1 MQRLVLL
8 LGLVVALAACAP
20 RGAFHLVRGTEAGS
34 LRTIFVASNRALA
47 ADNGVQFSGARG
59 RELRFARADVSVPP
73 GHQDG
78 QIEWPRGATPDPKR
92 HFVLS
97 RAFAYPGVASFLS
110 ALDATPGG
118 RDEVILFVH
127 GYNTTNAEA
136 TYRLAQMAHDFDAR
150 RPVISFSWPSF
161 GDPGRYAHDRDSVI
175 YSRDALEDLLL
186 ALTGDGRKVMVVAHS
201 MGSQLVM
208 ETLRQISIGGRGA
221 VLRNLSGVALISPDI
236 DPEVFVAQ
244 ARRIDPFPEPFL
256 LMVSE
261 RDKVLDFSA
270 WLAGR
275 PRRLGAITSTEALGG
290 LPLIIVDLT
299 DYAEPEGPGHDTAF
313 AAPRAIE
320 LLRSYHDTN

>member
-1 MQRLVLL
+1 M
-8 LGLVVALAACAP
+8 P
-20 RGAFHLVRGTEAGS
+20 RGGFDLVRGTEAGH
-34 LRTIFVASNRALA
+34 LRTVFVASIRALSSE
-47 ADNGVQFSGARG
+47 NGVQFSGARG

-73 GHQDG
+73 VHQDG
-78 QIEWPRGATPDPKR
+78 RIEWPQGAAPDPQR

-97 RAFAYPGVASFLS
+97 RAYAYGGMRSFLR
-110 ALDATPGG
+110 AVDAAPGG

-150 RPVISFSWPSF
+150 MPVIAFSWPSY

-175 YSRDALEDLLL
+175 FARDALEELLL
-186 ALTGDGRKVMVVAHS
+186 ALTGGGREVMVVAHS

-236 DPEVFVAQ
+236 DPEVFVSQ
-244 ARRIDPFPEPFL
+244 ARRIKPFPQPFL
-256 LMVSE
+256 LMVSA
-261 RDKVLDFSA
+261 RDKVLDVSA

-275 PRRLGAITSTEALGG
+275 PRRLGAITSAEGLGR

-299 DYAEPEGPGHDTAF
+299 DYAEPGGPGHDTAF

-320 LLRSYHDTN
+320 LLRSYHDIR